1 MIISINA
8 GILDLF
14 HKSIKG
20 IMMSNSIPPQ
30 DMRIAQY
37 SMISAESENAFLVGV
52 SYGDQTTE
60 VVKEHLSELKM
71 LAETAGA
78 KVVGQITQKLRKIN
92 PQYFIGKGK
101 ALQIIEQAKILNV
114 KLIIFD
120 DELNPGQVKNFLR
133 LAKNIK
139 IIDRNGLI
147 LDIFRKHAQTREAKT
162 QVELAQL
169 EYILPRLTRQWS
181 HLERQMGGIGT
192 LAGMGESQIEVDRRL
207 IRQRISK
214 LKKNLT
220 YIEKERQTQS
230 KRRKD
235 EYRVALVGYTNA
247 GKSTLM
253 RALSG
258 EDVLIQDQ
266 LFATLDT
273 TIRKVQ
279 LDKYHSILLSDT
291 VGFIRKLPHDLV
303 ASFRSTLLEVL
314 ESNLILVVL
323 DAGSDQVSE
332 HLKTIGEVLKE
343 LGAERYEAL
352 TVLNKIDL
360 ISENGKMNYLKRKY
374 PDAIMVSAKDQLR
387 LDRLIAE
394 MIKSMNAGYETVEIT
409 FSYEQGK
416 ELAKAQEN
424 VEVLERHY
432 QNDSIRLK
440 IKGRRNRVKQIIN
453 QYQ

>member
-1 MIISINA
+1 MDRTEIR
-8 GILDLF
+8 
-14 HKSIKG
+14 KSEK
-20 IMMSNSIPPQ
+20 
-30 DMRIAQY
+30 
-37 SMISAESENAFLVGV
+37 AFLIGV
-52 SYGDQTTE
+52 LHGNQTAE
-60 VVKEHLSELKM
+60 VVKEHLDELKQ

-78 KVVGQITQKLRKIN
+78 MVVGQITQNLRKIN

-101 ALQIIEQAKILNV
+101 ARQIIEQAKTLDV
-114 KLIIFD
+114 ELIIFD
-120 DELNPGQVKNFLR
+120 DELNPGQVKNFLQ

-169 EYILPRLTRQWS
+169 EYMLPRLTRQWS

-192 LAGMGESQIEVDRRL
+192 RAGMGEAQIEVDRRL

-214 LKKNLT
+214 LKKELT
-220 YIEKERQTQS
+220 HIEQERQTQS

-258 EDVLIQDQ
+258 EDVFIQDQ

-279 LDKYHSILLSDT
+279 LDQYHSILLSDT

-303 ASFRSTLLEVL
+303 ASFRSTLLEVF
-314 ESNLILVVL
+314 EANLILIVL
-323 DAGSDQVSE
+323 DAASDQVSE
-332 HLKTIGEVLKE
+332 HMNTIEEVLKE
-343 LGAERYEAL
+343 FGIKRHKAL

-360 ISENGKMNYLKRKY
+360 ISENKRMNFLKRKY

-394 MIKSMNAGYETVEIT
+394 MIETMNADYKTVEIT

-424 VEVLERHY
+424 VEVLDY

-440 IKGRRNRVKQIIN
+440 IKGKRDRVNQIIN

>member
-1 MIISINA
+1 MDRTEIR
-8 GILDLF
+8 
-14 HKSIKG
+14 K
-20 IMMSNSIPPQ
+20 
-30 DMRIAQY
+30 
-37 SMISAESENAFLVGV
+37 SENAFLVGV
-52 SYGDQTTE
+52 SHGDQTIE

-258 EDVLIQDQ
+258 EDVFIQDQ

-323 DAGSDQVSE
+323 DAASDQVSE

-343 LGAERYEAL
+343 LGAERNEAL

-374 PDAIMVSAKDQLR
+374 PAAIMVSAKDQLR

>member
-1 MIISINA
+1 MDRTEIR
-8 GILDLF
+8 
-14 HKSIKG
+14 K
-20 IMMSNSIPPQ
+20 
-30 DMRIAQY
+30 
-37 SMISAESENAFLVGV
+37 SENAFLVGV
-52 SYGDQTTE
+52 SHGDQTTE

-101 ALQIIEQAKILNV
+101 ALQIIEQAKILKV
-114 KLIIFD
+114 KLIIFE
-120 DELNPGQVKNFLR
+120 DELNPGLVKNFLR

-181 HLERQMGGIGT
+181 HLELQMGGIGT

-214 LKKNLT
+214 QKKNLT

-323 DAGSDQVSE
+323 DAASDQVSE

-374 PDAIMVSAKDQLR
+374 PAAIMVSAKDQLR

>member
-1 MIISINA
+1 
-8 GILDLF
+8 LDRTEIR
-14 HKSIKG
+14 K
-20 IMMSNSIPPQ
+20 
-30 DMRIAQY
+30 
-37 SMISAESENAFLVGV
+37 SENAFLVGV
-52 SYGDQTTE
+52 SHGDQTTE

-101 ALQIIEQAKILNV
+101 ALQIIEQAKILKV

-258 EDVLIQDQ
+258 EDVFIQDQ

-323 DAGSDQVSE
+323 DAASDQVSE

-387 LDRLIAE
+387 LDRLIVE
-394 MIKSMNAGYETVEIT
+394 MIKSMNADYETVEIT

>member
-1 MIISINA
+1 
-8 GILDLF
+8 LDRTEIR
-14 HKSIKG
+14 K
-20 IMMSNSIPPQ
+20 
-30 DMRIAQY
+30 
-37 SMISAESENAFLVGV
+37 SENAFLVGV
-52 SYGDQTTE
+52 SHGDQTTE

-323 DAGSDQVSE
+323 DAASDQVSE

-343 LGAERYEAL
+343 LGAERNEAL

>member
-1 MIISINA
+1 MDRTEIR
-8 GILDLF
+8 
-14 HKSIKG
+14 K
-20 IMMSNSIPPQ
+20 
-30 DMRIAQY
+30 
-37 SMISAESENAFLVGV
+37 SENAFLVGV
-52 SYGDQTTE
+52 LHGDQTTE

-120 DELNPGQVKNFLR
+120 DELNPGQVKNFLK

-323 DAGSDQVSE
+323 DAASNQVSE
-332 HLKTIGEVLKE
+332 HLNT
-343 LGAERYEAL
+343 
-352 TVLNKIDL
+352 IDL
-360 ISENGKMNYLKRKY
+360 S
-374 PDAIMVSAKDQLR
+374 
-387 LDRLIAE
+387 LIH
-394 MIKSMNAGYETVEIT
+394 I
-409 FSYEQGK
+409 
-416 ELAKAQEN
+416 
-424 VEVLERHY
+424 
-432 QNDSIRLK
+432 
-440 IKGRRNRVKQIIN
+440 
-453 QYQ
+453 

>member
-1 MIISINA
+1 
-8 GILDLF
+8 LDRTEIR
-14 HKSIKG
+14 KSEK
-20 IMMSNSIPPQ
+20 
-30 DMRIAQY
+30 
-37 SMISAESENAFLVGV
+37 AFLVGV
-52 SYGDQTTE
+52 LHGKQNAE
-60 VVKEHLSELKM
+60 VVKEHLSELKQ

-78 KVVGQITQKLRKIN
+78 TVVGQITQNLRKIN

-101 ALQIIEQAKILNV
+101 ALQIIEQAKTLNV
-114 KLIIFD
+114 ELIIFD
-120 DELNPGQVKNFLR
+120 DELNPGQVKNFLQ

-192 LAGMGESQIEVDRRL
+192 LAGMGEAQIEVDRRL

-214 LKKNLT
+214 LKKELT

-258 EDVLIQDQ
+258 EDVFIQDQ

-323 DAGSDQVSE
+323 DAASDQVSE
-332 HLKTIGEVLKE
+332 HMNTIEEVLKE
-343 LGAERYEAL
+343 LGAERHKAL

-360 ISENGKMNYLKRKY
+360 ILENRRMNFLKRKY

-394 MIKSMNAGYETVEIT
+394 LIKTMNADYKTVEIT

-440 IKGRRNRVKQIIN
+440 IKGRRNRVNQIIN

>member
-1 MIISINA
+1 MDRTEIR
-8 GILDLF
+8 
-14 HKSIKG
+14 K
-20 IMMSNSIPPQ
+20 
-30 DMRIAQY
+30 
-37 SMISAESENAFLVGV
+37 SENAFLVGV
-52 SYGDQTTE
+52 LHGDQTTE

-120 DELNPGQVKNFLR
+120 DELNPGQVKNFLK

-147 LDIFRKHAQTREAKT
+147 LDIFQKHAQTREAKT

-220 YIEKERQTQS
+220 HIEKERQTQS

-258 EDVLIQDQ
+258 EDVFIQDQ

-279 LDKYHSILLSDT
+279 LDKYHFILLSDT

-323 DAGSDQVSE
+323 DAASDQVSE
-332 HLKTIGEVLKE
+332 HLNTIDEVLKE

-352 TVLNKIDL
+352 IVLNKIDL

-394 MIKSMNAGYETVEIT
+394 MIKSMDGDYETVEIT
-409 FSYEQGK
+409 FSYDQGK

-424 VEVLERHY
+424 VEVLLSLIH
-432 QNDSIRLK
+432 I
-440 IKGRRNRVKQIIN
+440 
-453 QYQ
+453 

>member
-1 MIISINA
+1 MDRTEIR
-8 GILDLF
+8 
-14 HKSIKG
+14 
-20 IMMSNSIPPQ
+20 Q
-30 DMRIAQY
+30 
-37 SMISAESENAFLVGV
+37 SEKAFLVGV
-52 SYGDQTTE
+52 LHGNQTAE
-60 VVKEHLSELKM
+60 IVKDHLSELKM

-78 KVVGQITQKLRKIN
+78 KVVGQITQNLRKIN

-120 DELNPGQVKNFLR
+120 DELNPGQVKNFLK

-147 LDIFRKHAQTREAKT
+147 LDIFQKHAQTREAKT

-220 YIEKERQTQS
+220 HIEKERQTQS

-258 EDVLIQDQ
+258 EDVFIQDQ

-279 LDKYHSILLSDT
+279 LDKYHFILLSDT

-323 DAGSDQVSE
+323 DAASDQVSE
-332 HLKTIGEVLKE
+332 HLNTIDEVLKE

-352 TVLNKIDL
+352 IVLNKIDL

-394 MIKSMNAGYETVEIT
+394 MIKSMDGDYETVEIT
-409 FSYEQGK
+409 FSYDQGK

-440 IKGRRNRVKQIIN
+440 IKGSRDRVNQIIN
-453 QYQ
+453 QYQKEDPRKTGVF

>member
-1 MIISINA
+1 MDRTEIR
-8 GILDLF
+8 
-14 HKSIKG
+14 K
-20 IMMSNSIPPQ
+20 
-30 DMRIAQY
+30 
-37 SMISAESENAFLVGV
+37 SENAFLVGV
-52 SYGDQTTE
+52 SHGDQTTE

-253 RALSG
+253 GALSG
-258 EDVLIQDQ
+258 EDVFIQDQ

-323 DAGSDQVSE
+323 DAASAQVSE

-394 MIKSMNAGYETVEIT
+394 MIKSMNADYETAEIT

>member
-1 MIISINA
+1 MDRTEIR
-8 GILDLF
+8 
-14 HKSIKG
+14 K
-20 IMMSNSIPPQ
+20 
-30 DMRIAQY
+30 
-37 SMISAESENAFLVGV
+37 SENAFLVGV
-52 SYGDQTTE
+52 SHGDQTTE

-387 LDRLIAE
+387 LDRLIVE
-394 MIKSMNAGYETVEIT
+394 MIKSMNADYETVEIT

>member
-1 MIISINA
+1 MDRTEIR
-8 GILDLF
+8 
-14 HKSIKG
+14 KSEK
-20 IMMSNSIPPQ
+20 
-30 DMRIAQY
+30 
-37 SMISAESENAFLVGV
+37 AFLVGV
-52 SYGDQTTE
+52 LHGKQNAE
-60 VVKEHLSELKM
+60 VVKEHLSELKQ

-78 KVVGQITQKLRKIN
+78 TVVGQITQNLRKIN

-101 ALQIIEQAKILNV
+101 ALQIIEQAKTLNV
-114 KLIIFD
+114 ELIIFD
-120 DELNPGQVKNFLR
+120 DELNPGQVKNFLQ

-192 LAGMGESQIEVDRRL
+192 LAGMGEAQIEVDRRL

-214 LKKNLT
+214 LKKELT

-258 EDVLIQDQ
+258 EDVFIQDQ

-323 DAGSDQVSE
+323 DAASDQVSE
-332 HLKTIGEVLKE
+332 HMNTIEEVLKE
-343 LGAERYEAL
+343 LGAERHKVL

-360 ISENGKMNYLKRKY
+360 ILENGTMNFLKRKY
-374 PDAIMVSAKDQLR
+374 PDAIMISAKDQLR
-387 LDRLIAE
+387 LDRLIAKL
-394 MIKSMNAGYETVEIT
+394 IKTMNADYETVEIT

-440 IKGRRNRVKQIIN
+440 IKGRRNRVNQIIKE
-453 QYQ
+453 YQ

>member
-1 MIISINA
+1 MDRTEIR
-8 GILDLF
+8 
-14 HKSIKG
+14 K
-20 IMMSNSIPPQ
+20 
-30 DMRIAQY
+30 
-37 SMISAESENAFLVGV
+37 SENAFLVGV
-52 SYGDQTTE
+52 LHGDQTTE

-147 LDIFRKHAQTREAKT
+147 LDIFQKHAQTREAKT

-258 EDVLIQDQ
+258 EDVFIQDQ

-279 LDKYHSILLSDT
+279 LDKYHFILLSDT

-323 DAGSDQVSE
+323 DAASDQVSE
-332 HLKTIGEVLKE
+332 HLNTIDEVLKE

-352 TVLNKIDL
+352 IVLNKIDL

-394 MIKSMNAGYETVEIT
+394 MIKSMDGDYETVEIT
-409 FSYEQGK
+409 FSYDQGK

-440 IKGRRNRVKQIIN
+440 IKGRRNRVNQIIN
-453 QYQ
+453 QYQKKDPRKTGVF

>member
-1 MIISINA
+1 
-8 GILDLF
+8 LDRTEIR
-14 HKSIKG
+14 K
-20 IMMSNSIPPQ
+20 
-30 DMRIAQY
+30 
-37 SMISAESENAFLVGV
+37 SENAFLVGV
-52 SYGDQTTE
+52 SHGDQTTE

-192 LAGMGESQIEVDRRL
+192 LAGMGEAQIEVDRRL

-214 LKKNLT
+214 LKKELT
-220 YIEKERQTQS
+220 YIEKERQIQS

-258 EDVLIQDQ
+258 EDVFIQDQ

-314 ESNLILVVL
+314 EANLILVVL
-323 DAGSDQVSE
+323 DAASDQVSE
-332 HLKTIGEVLKE
+332 HMNTIEEVLKE
-343 LGAERYEAL
+343 LGAERHKSL

-360 ISENGKMNYLKRKY
+360 ILENGRMNFLKRKY

-394 MIKSMNAGYETVEIT
+394 MIKTINADYETVEIT
-409 FSYEQGK
+409 FSYKQGK
-416 ELAKAQEN
+416 ELANAQED

-440 IKGRRNRVKQIIN
+440 IKGKRDRVNQIIN

>member
-1 MIISINA
+1 MDRTEIR
-8 GILDLF
+8 
-14 HKSIKG
+14 K
-20 IMMSNSIPPQ
+20 
-30 DMRIAQY
+30 
-37 SMISAESENAFLVGV
+37 SENAFLVGV
-52 SYGDQTTE
+52 SHGDQTTE

-101 ALQIIEQAKILNV
+101 ALQIIEQAKILKV

-258 EDVLIQDQ
+258 EDVFIQDQ

-323 DAGSDQVSE
+323 DAASDQVSE

-387 LDRLIAE
+387 LDRLIVE
-394 MIKSMNAGYETVEIT
+394 MIKSMNADYETVEIT

-440 IKGRRNRVKQIIN
+440 IKGRRNRVNQIIN

>member
-1 MIISINA
+1 M
-8 GILDLF
+8 DLTEIR
-14 HKSIKG
+14 K
-20 IMMSNSIPPQ
+20 
-30 DMRIAQY
+30 
-37 SMISAESENAFLVGV
+37 SENAFLVGV
-52 SYGDQTTE
+52 LHGDQTTE

-139 IIDRNGLI
+139 IIDRSGLI
-147 LDIFRKHAQTREAKT
+147 LDIFQKHAQTREAKT

-220 YIEKERQTQS
+220 HIEKERQTQS

-258 EDVLIQDQ
+258 EDVFIQDQ

-279 LDKYHSILLSDT
+279 LDKYHFILLSDT

-323 DAGSDQVSE
+323 DAASDQVSE
-332 HLKTIGEVLKE
+332 HLNTIDEVLKE

-352 TVLNKIDL
+352 IVLNKIDL

-394 MIKSMNAGYETVEIT
+394 MIKSMDGDYETVEIT
-409 FSYEQGK
+409 FSYDQGK

-440 IKGRRNRVKQIIN
+440 IKGRRNRVNQIIN
-453 QYQ
+453 QYQKKDPRKTGVF

>member
-1 MIISINA
+1 M
-8 GILDLF
+8 
-14 HKSIKG
+14 
-20 IMMSNSIPPQ
+20 
-30 DMRIAQY
+30 
-37 SMISAESENAFLVGV
+37 
-52 SYGDQTTE
+52 
-60 VVKEHLSELKM
+60 
-71 LAETAGA
+71 
-78 KVVGQITQKLRKIN
+78 
-92 PQYFIGKGK
+92 
-101 ALQIIEQAKILNV
+101 

-120 DELNPGQVKNFLR
+120 DELNPGQVKNFLK

-147 LDIFRKHAQTREAKT
+147 LDIFQKHAQTREAKT

-220 YIEKERQTQS
+220 HIEKERQTQS

-258 EDVLIQDQ
+258 EDGFIQEQ

-279 LDKYHSILLSDT
+279 LDKYHFILLSDT

-323 DAGSDQVSE
+323 DAASDQVSE
-332 HLKTIGEVLKE
+332 HLNTIDEVLKE

-352 TVLNKIDL
+352 IVLNKIDL

-394 MIKSMNAGYETVEIT
+394 MIKSMDGDYETVEIT
-409 FSYEQGK
+409 FSYDQGK

-440 IKGRRNRVKQIIN
+440 IKGSRDRVNQIIN
-453 QYQ
+453 QYQKEDPRKTGVF

>member
-1 MIISINA
+1 MDRTEIR
-8 GILDLF
+8 
-14 HKSIKG
+14 K
-20 IMMSNSIPPQ
+20 
-30 DMRIAQY
+30 
-37 SMISAESENAFLVGV
+37 SENAFLVGV
-52 SYGDQTTE
+52 SHGGQTTE

-323 DAGSDQVSE
+323 DAASDQVSE

-394 MIKSMNAGYETVEIT
+394 MIKSMNADYETVEIT

>member
-1 MIISINA
+1 
-8 GILDLF
+8 LDRTEIR
-14 HKSIKG
+14 K
-20 IMMSNSIPPQ
+20 
-30 DMRIAQY
+30 
-37 SMISAESENAFLVGV
+37 SENAFLVGV
-52 SYGDQTTE
+52 SHGDQTIE

-323 DAGSDQVSE
+323 DAASDQVSE

-343 LGAERYEAL
+343 LGAERNEAL

-374 PDAIMVSAKDQLR
+374 PAAIMVSAKDQLR

>member
-1 MIISINA
+1 MDRTEIR
-8 GILDLF
+8 
-14 HKSIKG
+14 K
-20 IMMSNSIPPQ
+20 
-30 DMRIAQY
+30 
-37 SMISAESENAFLVGV
+37 SENAFLVGV

-169 EYILPRLTRQWS
+169 EYLLPRLTRQWS

-192 LAGMGESQIEVDRRL
+192 LAGMGEAQIEVDRRL

-214 LKKNLT
+214 LKKELT

-258 EDVLIQDQ
+258 EDVFIQDQ

-314 ESNLILVVL
+314 EANLILVVL
-323 DAGSDQVSE
+323 DAASDQVSE
-332 HLKTIGEVLKE
+332 HMNTIEEVLKE
-343 LGAERYEAL
+343 LGAERHKSL

-360 ISENGKMNYLKRKY
+360 ILENGRMNFLKRKY

-387 LDRLIAE
+387 LDCLIAE
-394 MIKSMNAGYETVEIT
+394 MIKTINADYETVEIT

-416 ELAKAQEN
+416 ELANAQEN

-440 IKGRRNRVKQIIN
+440 IKGKRDRVNQIIN

>member
-1 MIISINA
+1 
-8 GILDLF
+8 LDQTEIR
-14 HKSIKG
+14 K
-20 IMMSNSIPPQ
+20 
-30 DMRIAQY
+30 
-37 SMISAESENAFLVGV
+37 SENAFLVGV
-52 SYGDQTTE
+52 SHGDQTTE

-101 ALQIIEQAKILNV
+101 ALQVIEQAKILNV

-120 DELNPGQVKNFLR
+120 DELNPGQVKNFLK

-147 LDIFRKHAQTREAKT
+147 LDIFQKHAQTREAKT

-169 EYILPRLTRQWS
+169 EYLLPRLTKQWS

-192 LAGMGESQIEVDRRL
+192 ISGMGESQIEVDRRL

-258 EDVLIQDQ
+258 EDVFIQDQ

-279 LDKYHSILLSDT
+279 LDKYHFILLSDT

-323 DAGSDQVSE
+323 DAASAQVSE

-343 LGAERYEAL
+343 LGAERYEAI

-394 MIKSMNAGYETVEIT
+394 IIKSMNADYETVEIT

-432 QNDSIRLK
+432 QNDSIKLI

>member
-1 MIISINA
+1 
-8 GILDLF
+8 LDRTEIR
-14 HKSIKG
+14 K
-20 IMMSNSIPPQ
+20 
-30 DMRIAQY
+30 
-37 SMISAESENAFLVGV
+37 SENAFLVGV
-52 SYGDQTTE
+52 SHGDQTTE

-253 RALSG
+253 RAFSG

-323 DAGSDQVSE
+323 DAASDQVSE

>member
-1 MIISINA
+1 
-8 GILDLF
+8 LDQTEIR
-14 HKSIKG
+14 K
-20 IMMSNSIPPQ
+20 
-30 DMRIAQY
+30 
-37 SMISAESENAFLVGV
+37 SENAFLVGV
-52 SYGDQTTE
+52 SHGDQTTE

-101 ALQIIEQAKILNV
+101 ALQVIEQAKILNV

-120 DELNPGQVKNFLR
+120 DELNPGQVKNFLK

-147 LDIFRKHAQTREAKT
+147 LDIFQKHAQTREAKT

-169 EYILPRLTRQWS
+169 EYLLPRLTKQWS

-192 LAGMGESQIEVDRRL
+192 ISGMGESQIEVDRRL

-258 EDVLIQDQ
+258 EDVFIQDQ

-279 LDKYHSILLSDT
+279 LDKYHFILLSDT

-323 DAGSDQVSE
+323 DAASDQVSE

-394 MIKSMNAGYETVEIT
+394 IIKSMNADYETVEIT

-432 QNDSIRLK
+432 QNDSIKLI

>member
-1 MIISINA
+1 MDRTEIR
-8 GILDLF
+8 
-14 HKSIKG
+14 K
-20 IMMSNSIPPQ
+20 
-30 DMRIAQY
+30 
-37 SMISAESENAFLVGV
+37 SENAFLVGV
-52 SYGDQTTE
+52 LHGDQTTE

-120 DELNPGQVKNFLR
+120 DELNPGQVKNFLK

-147 LDIFRKHAQTREAKT
+147 LDIFQKHAQTREAKT

-220 YIEKERQTQS
+220 HIEKERQTQS

-258 EDVLIQDQ
+258 EDVNQP
-266 LFATLDT
+266 
-273 TIRKVQ
+273 
-279 LDKYHSILLSDT
+279 S
-291 VGFIRKLPHDLV
+291 
-303 ASFRSTLLEVL
+303 
-314 ESNLILVVL
+314 
-323 DAGSDQVSE
+323 
-332 HLKTIGEVLKE
+332 
-343 LGAERYEAL
+343 
-352 TVLNKIDL
+352 
-360 ISENGKMNYLKRKY
+360 
-374 PDAIMVSAKDQLR
+374 LR
-387 LDRLIAE
+387 C
-394 MIKSMNAGYETVEIT
+394 
-409 FSYEQGK
+409 
-416 ELAKAQEN
+416 
-424 VEVLERHY
+424 
-432 QNDSIRLK
+432 K
-440 IKGRRNRVKQIIN
+440 IKGSAYRHN
-453 QYQ
+453 